1 MPILE
6 FITIVSGGASIAG
19 GVDVI
24 RKHFTNTNST
34 PEDLFKK
41 SFVAAVRQIAP
52 SLDDVADPK
61 EIKVNH
67 NTLNKVMASLKD
79 MDINTLVVCHIYI
92 AGYNLLSLMR

>member
-1 MPILE
+1 MTILE
-6 FITIVSGGASIAG
+6 FVTIVSGGASIAG

-24 RKHFTNTNST
+24 RKHFTNST

-61 EIKVNH
+61 AIEVDH
-67 NTLNKVMASLKD
+67 NTLNKVIDL
-79 MDINTLVVCHIYI
+79 TRRY
-92 AGYNLLSLMR
+92 